1 MNNKKLSWDEINK
14 MRDEFMK
21 NPNFRKAVKEFIKIT
36 SK

>member
-21 NPNFRKAVKEFIKIT
+21 NPDFRKAVKEFIKIT